1 CGASS
6 AHPLALEAG
15 QTLEVAMGTH
25 GPIPK
30 RSEERRRRNKD
41 EGLDLVSR
49 DELVLFFDGSK
60 SDDATGLVGCRLS
73 DGLVKTF
80 GV

>member
-41 EGLDLVSR
+41 EGGVRVDAVGPGAGHR
-49 DELVLFFDGSK
+49 TVLR
-60 SDDATGLVGCRLS
+60 LVG
-73 DGLVKTF
+73 GA
-80 GV
+80 G

>member
-41 EGLDLVSR
+41 EGNEWGVPAGQPLGVQHPAAWVQIAAVSQDQTR
-49 DELVLFFDGSK
+49 NTMTLFPS
-60 SDDATGLVGCRLS
+60 
-73 DGLVKTF
+73 
-80 GV
+80 